1 MAIEIDVLIEE
12 ELEDCLGVDW
22 LRSVAEQ
29 VLSAE
34 NVSPRVE
41 MGLVIA
47 SAERVQKLNRDYLGS
62 DEPTDVIA
70 FAMLPDEGESSPFVS
85 PPDGMKHIGEVIIS
99 YPQALRQAEEQG
111 HSVEKEITILV
122 IHGVLHLLGY
132 EDEEPELKHRMAARE
147 AEILS
152 HIDWQPG

>member
-1 MAIEIDVLIEE
+1 MEIDVLIEE
-12 ELEDCLGVDW
+12 SLETSLEVDW
-22 LRSVAEQ
+22 LRGVAEQ

-47 SAERVQKLNRDYLGS
+47 SAERVRKLNRDYLGS